1 VFGLIALLAWLGPV
15 GSAEAGLTFNRAAL
29 SLAGADLTPGLDQ
42 QLSGTAER
50 PPAEQEG
57 QRRSPLPRADH
68 LPADAAHHGTS
79 APPGPSSGQGPGA
92 SLACLASP
100 SCWGL
105 APDAGR
111 RLYLADERF
120 KPPSFASRLFRPPR

>member
-15 GSAEAGLTFNRAAL
+15 SSAEAGLTFDRAAL
-29 SLAGADLTPGLDQ
+29 NPAEPMPILDQ
-42 QLSGTAER
+42 QFSGTAER

-57 QRRSPLPRADH
+57 QRRSPLPHPDH

-79 APPGPSSGQGPGA
+79 APPGPSSGPGPGA
-92 SLACLASP
+92 SLACLVSP

-105 APDAGR
+105 APDAGQ

-120 KPPSFASRLFRPPR
+120 KPPPFTSRLFRPPR